1 MSKNAGRSEMRQANR
16 LMRDN
21 IARLEAI
28 GIPTIEAQRIA
39 LEAPELVGVLEAE
52 QLGPSRFEEIQ
63 MDPRLQAAQMAAL
76 EDVSG
81 IAKTGLGA
89 EDRLALE
96 EIRRQAAGQAQAQ
109 KATALQQMQERGL
122 GDSGA
127 SLVAQLGAG
136 QQAADT
142 AAMQGMRQ
150 AAQAQQ
156 ARMAALGQQGSMAA
170 QMQGQGLQLAGQ
182 KASAADAIAQFNAQN
197 RQNVSAQN
205 LANRQRIA
213 EAGAATRNQQEM
225 YNKGLIQQQFQNQ
238 MAKATGV
245 TGMQSNLAKQMQDQ
259 AAAAQGAQQALYGG
273 LIKAGATIG
282 GAMIGGPAGAAVGNA
297 AASGYGGDKAANEQ
311 DWFYMNKVK

>member
-1 MSKNAGRSEMRQANR
+1 MSKNAGKSEMKQANR

-52 QLGPSRFEEIQ
+52 QLAPSRFEEIQ

-197 RQNVSAQN
+197 RQNVAGRN
-205 LANRQRIA
+205 LGERQRIA
-213 EAGAATRNQQEM
+213 DIGKDVSRQQEL
-225 YNKGLIQQQFQNQ
+225 YNKGLIQQRFQNE
-238 MAKATGV
+238 MARATGV
-245 TGMQSNLAKQMQDQ
+245 TGAQTNLANMYAQQG
-259 AAAAQGAQQALYGG
+259 AASAQGQATQNAAILGG
-273 LIKAGATIG
+273 VTGLAGAGIG
-282 GAMIGGPAGAAVGNA
+282 AYGDIEAA
-297 AASGYGGDKAANEQ
+297 KAKKA
-311 DWFYMNKVK
+311 

>member
-52 QLGPSRFEEIQ
+52 QLAPSRFEQIQ

-89 EDRLALE
+89 ADRLALE

-197 RQNVSAQN
+197 RQNVAGRN
-205 LANRQRIA
+205 LGERQRIA
-213 EAGAATRNQQEM
+213 EAGAATRNQQQM
-225 YNKGLIQQQFQNQ
+225 YNQGLIQQRFQNE
-238 MAKATGV
+238 MARATGV
-245 TGMQSNLAKQMQDQ
+245 TGAQTNLANMYAQQG
-259 AAAAQGAQQALYGG
+259 AASAQGQATQNAAILGG
-273 LIKAGATIG
+273 VTGLAGAGIG
-282 GAMIGGPAGAAVGNA
+282 AYGDIEAARA
-297 AASGYGGDKAANEQ
+297 KSATKTTA
-311 DWFYMNKVK
+311 

>member
-96 EIRRQAAGQAQAQ
+96 EIRRRAAGQAQAQ
-109 KATALQQMQERGL
+109 IASQEQRLQEQGILDSGL
-122 GDSGA
+122 GI
-127 SLVAQLGAG
+127 LLRNQAG
-136 QQAADT
+136 QQAAE
-142 AAMQGMRQ
+142 AERMSGMQQ

-156 ARMAALGQQGSMAA
+156 ARMAALSQQGSMAA

-197 RQNVSAQN
+197 RQNVASQN

-213 EAGAATRNQQEM
+213 EAGAATRNQQQM
-225 YNKGLIQQQFQNQ
+225 YNQGLIQQRFQNE
-238 MAKATGV
+238 MARATGV
-245 TGMQSNLAKQMQDQ
+245 TGAQTQLAGMYGQQ
-259 AAAAQGAQQALYGG
+259 AAAAQQAQQAQTGAILGA
-273 LIKAGATIG
+273 AGTIG
-282 GAMIGGPAGAAVGNA
+282 GAMIAGPTGAAIGGQVG
-297 AASGYGGDKAANEQ
+297 SSLGKTKA
-311 DWFYMNKVK
+311 